1 MVSPRPQLKISV
13 LKMMPTSED
22 IDRQAAEWAVRKCSG
37 ELSPEDELAFEAWLA
52 GDARSLGAY
61 CRVEAALF
69 RIERAG
75 GVAKPTLSS
84 VPHKESIRF
93 TRRNAFLAGG
103 AAASILTG
111 VFGVG
116 LWRHQQGA
124 RFSTRIG
131 EVQEVP
137 LDDGSIV
144 TLNTNSEVA
153 VKYTKE
159 LRQIHLLRGEAL
171 FDVAK
176 NKKRPFI
183 VLAGDTQ
190 VRAVGTSFSV
200 SMLPQRP
207 IQVLVREG
215 VVELKPASSVA
226 RAVPV
231 RVSANM
237 RALSSPSDRI
247 IAASLPQENV
257 KRDLVWQYGQIA
269 FDNETLSDAADEFAR
284 YNEVRIVVDPAV
296 GNRTITGLFAAT
308 DPIGF
313 AKLAAAALALH
324 LRVDGREVRLSA
336 GPEEKAVGKI

>member
-1 MVSPRPQLKISV
+1 
-13 LKMMPTSED
+13 MPTSED
-22 IDRQAAEWAVRKCSG
+22 IDRQAAEWAVKKG
-37 ELSPEDELAFEAWLA
+37 LGALSPEDESAFEAWLA
-52 GDARSLGAY
+52 GDARALGSY

-69 RIERAG
+69 RLERAG
-75 GVAKPTLSS
+75 GVAKPNLSS
-84 VPHKESIRF
+84 VRPKESIHF
-93 TRRNAFLAGG
+93 TRRSVFLAGG

-111 VFGVG
+111 VFGAA
-116 LWRHQQGA
+116 LWNRQQGL
-124 RFSTRIG
+124 RLSTRIG
-131 EVQEVP
+131 EVREVP

-153 VKYTKE
+153 VKYSKE

-183 VLAGDTQ
+183 VVAGDTQ

-200 SMLPQRP
+200 SMLPERP

-215 VVELKPASSVA
+215 VVELKRADTVA
-226 RAVPV
+226 RVLPV

-284 YNEVRIVVDPAV
+284 YNEVRIIVDPAA
-296 GNRTITGLFAAT
+296 GSRTITGLFAAS

-313 AKLAAAALALH
+313 AKLAAAALGLH
-324 LRVDGREVRLSA
+324 LQVDGGEVRLSVE
-336 GPEEKAVGKI
+336 PDEKAVGKI